1 MNTLKSQF
9 QCILLKLAEDHGH
22 VLISTTGRALVP
34 AAHLEKGSRQPKK
47 GDKVVG
53 RVLELLPSQGR
64 VRITLKRALVS
75 SKLAVLSSLQVC
87 CPRDKLG
94 TQGGMVWGLRWRVG
108 GR

>member
-1 MNTLKSQF
+1 MH
-9 QCILLKLAEDHGH
+9 E
-22 VLISTTGRALVP
+22 LISVTGRALVP

-87 CPRDKLG
+87 CPCDK
-94 TQGGMVWGLRWRVG
+94 VWGQAGVVRLPR
-108 GR
+108 